1 MNKETLQYVIAKN
14 RRSLPLRLIAG
25 CSEKYL
31 RAWYNQNR
39 WGFTNNG
46 EAFVLARFGQWAEGR
61 KVTIWDVGAHGG
73 EWSEAAHKM
82 VPFAMV
88 HSFEIIPEI
97 ASTLTDTEWRS
108 AHGFGLSNAEAMVDV
123 HWNKGHNT
131 ESSINPRAESVTYRT
146 SPVEV
151 IRCHVHTGD
160 KLVGELG
167 HPDFLKIDTEG
178 HEAYVLRGFSE
189 TLGSSSAPA
198 LIQFEYGTTYV
209 PSGTTLRDIYSLLP
223 GYSIGRLYPD
233 YVEFKSYDYS
243 DEHLRMGN
251 MIATRDQALK
261 KLLVGLFVG
270 RPGERVNLEGLVSAA
285 GVADLEAVTGGG
297 PGGACREVAVL
308 LRPGEERLDV
318 DGAGRPVQEVL
329 VVGARLPDPFRAED
343 AHVPWLAIDRGRGLR
358 PAVVETVGVDVGLDH
373 DLIVPVVE
381 PQVIRCPSGGLG
393 VVGDGGAE

>member
-1 MNKETLQYVIAKN
+1 MGRAGMSKETLQYIIAKN
-14 RRSLPLRLIAG
+14 RRSIPLRLIAG
-25 CSEKYL
+25 FSQKYL
-31 RAWYNQNR
+31 RAWYNENR
-39 WGFTNNG
+39 WGFANNG
-46 EAFVLARFGQWAEGR
+46 EAFVLARFSQWAEDR

-82 VPFAMV
+82 VPSAAV

-108 AHGFGLSNAEAMVDV
+108 AHAFGLSNTEGTVDV

-151 IRCHVHTGD
+151 IRCQVRAGD

-189 TLGSSSAPA
+189 TLQSSNAPA

-233 YVEFKSYDYS
+233 YVDFKSYDYS

-261 KLLVGLFVG
+261 KLLAGLF
-270 RPGERVNLEGLVSAA
+270 A
-285 GVADLEAVTGGG
+285 GS
-297 PGGACREVAVL
+297 P
-308 LRPGEERLDV
+308 
-318 DGAGRPVQEVL
+318 
-329 VVGARLPDPFRAED
+329 
-343 AHVPWLAIDRGRGLR
+343 
-358 PAVVETVGVDVGLDH
+358 
-373 DLIVPVVE
+373 
-381 PQVIRCPSGGLG
+381 
-393 VVGDGGAE
+393 